1 MQDALTSP
9 AFRRRALLVFV
20 ALAAI
25 LAALWL
31 GAHIPR
37 TLAVFII
44 AGFIAFG
51 ASPIVARLERWIP
64 RAFAIAVVYVGLL
77 AATVVLFVLV
87 VPVTLEQVQTIATNA
102 PAYIGAV
109 QGWIDATQSFMS
121 AHLGAHYLPPGYSEI
136 GRASCRERV

>member
-1 MQDALTSP
+1 
-9 AFRRRALLVFV
+9 LLVSIAIV
-20 ALAAI
+20 AI

-31 GAHIPR
+31 GSHIPR

-44 AGFIAFG
+44 AAFIAFG

-64 RAFAIAVVYVGLL
+64 RAFAIAIVYIGLL
-77 AATVVLFVLV
+77 AATVVLVVLV

-109 QGWIDATQSFMS
+109 QGWIDATQRFMS
-121 AHLGAHYLPPGYSEI
+121 AHLGAQYLPPG
-136 GRASCRERV
+136 